1 MANVDSPSGLKPIGH
16 LNGMP
21 WNGKARM
28 YSIAVGYSTSPIGI
42 GDPVKSGGS
51 ADATGKYPTV
61 ERATVGAN
69 IRGVVIGV
77 SDQPY
82 IAIDQDNLNRRYS
95 PVSTA
100 GYCLVVDDPDV
111 IFEVQE
117 DNDTND
123 IDADMIG
130 LNIDLAMGDC
140 STTTGLSTVE
150 LDSSTSGAGSDIG
163 CRLLGLVNREDNA
176 FGAHAKY
183 LVLINEHELKAA
195 VAGV

>member
-1 MANVDSPSGLKPIGH
+1 MSNVDRPAGLKPVRH
-16 LNGMP
+16 LNGSP

-28 YSIAVGYSTSPIGI
+28 YSIAVGYGTRLGI

-61 ERATVGAN
+61 ERATVGAD
-69 IRGVVIGV
+69 IRGVIIGV

-82 IAIDQDNLNRRYS
+82 IAVDQDNLHRAYS
-95 PVSTA
+95 PASTA
-100 GYCLVVDDPDV
+100 GYCLVVDDPNV

-123 IDADMIG
+123 IDADMVG
-130 LNIDLAMGDC
+130 LNIDLVIGDC
-140 STTTGLSTVE
+140 STTTGLSIVE
-150 LDSSTSGAGSDIG
+150 LDSSTSGAGSDVG
-163 CRLLGLVNREDNA
+163 CRILGLTNREDNVL
-176 FGAHAKY
+176 GTYAKWD
-183 LVLINEHELKAA
+183 VLINEHELKAA

>member
-1 MANVDSPSGLKPIGH
+1 MANKDAASGLKPIKH

-28 YSIAVGYSTSPIGI
+28 YYIAADVATSIGI
-42 GDPVKSGGS
+42 GDPVKSAGS
-51 ADATGKYPTV
+51 ADATGKYASV
-61 ERATVGAN
+61 ARATVGAD

-82 IAIDQDNLNRRYS
+82 IAVDQDNLTRGYS
-95 PVSTA
+95 PTLTA

-117 DNDTND
+117 DSVGNT
-123 IDADMIG
+123 IDADMVG
-130 LNIDLAMGDC
+130 LNVDVAIVNCNTD
-140 STTTGLSTVE
+140 TGVSAVE
-150 LDSSTSGAGSDIG
+150 LDSSTTGAGSDVG
-163 CRLLGLVNREDNA
+163 CRILGLVNREDNA
-176 FGAHAKY
+176 LGTHAKWE
-183 LVLINEHELKAA
+183 VLINEHELKAA